1 MSWLV
6 RHAEPTKFELALRTQ
21 HKHTSLPFLNQSL
34 AIRARLSVQL
44 DPLVRRLPT
53 TFALLKPSIEQ
64 LAVNWLMSLL

>member
-6 RHAEPTKFELALRTQ
+6 SHAEPTKFEHALRTP
-21 HKHTSLPFLNQSL
+21 HKHTPLPLLNQSL
-34 AIRARLSVQL
+34 AFWARFSVQL

-64 LAVNWLMSLL
+64 LAVNRLVSLF